1 MDLVLSSPAMMK
13 KCKSVKKRVETS
25 SSMTNATTTP
35 NICSTTTK
43 ITDNARWKNEF
54 NAEVLTTKNDSSNN
68 PLFTLDRYNQTIEL
82 INSAKLKLYS
92 DRSEQEISLLK
103 TYDVINA
110 GNQQKLVKKIN
121 SSEVGTVKYYVP
133 FDDLFDVIQGVHVLI
148 GHRGINNTMK
158 EIKKKYANITEKQ
171 VKLFISGCYECKIKK
186 VKPKNS
192 TKLVVHLLSSNDFNA
207 RGQVDL
213 IDMQSCPDGPYKFI
227 LNYQD
232 HFTKFCVLRL
242 LKTKT
247 ATEVAYHLLDIF
259 TTFGAPAILQSDNGR
274 EFVAKVIEDLAGTW
288 KGLHIV
294 HGRPRH
300 PQSQGSV

>member
-13 KCKSVKKRVETS
+13 KCKSVKKTVETS

-35 NICSTTTK
+35 NICSTTTATTTTTK

-110 GNQQKLVKKIN
+110 GNQRKLVKKIN
-121 SSEVGTVKYYVP
+121 SSEIGTVKYYVP

-158 EIKKKYANITEKQ
+158 EIKK
-171 VKLFISGCYECKIKK
+171 
-186 VKPKNS
+186 
-192 TKLVVHLLSSNDFNA
+192 
-207 RGQVDL
+207 
-213 IDMQSCPDGPYKFI
+213 
-227 LNYQD
+227 
-232 HFTKFCVLRL
+232 
-242 LKTKT
+242 
-247 ATEVAYHLLDIF
+247 
-259 TTFGAPAILQSDNGR
+259 
-274 EFVAKVIEDLAGTW
+274 
-288 KGLHIV
+288 
-294 HGRPRH
+294 
-300 PQSQGSV
+300 

>member
-1 MDLVLSSPAMMK
+1 MDSVLSSPAMMK

-25 SSMTNATTTP
+25 SSMANATTTP
-35 NICSTTTK
+35 NICSITTTK

-54 NAEVLTTKNDSSNN
+54 NAEVLTTKNESSNN

-82 INSAKLKLYS
+82 INSAKLKRYS
-92 DRSEQEISLLK
+92 DRSKQEISLLK

-121 SSEVGTVKYYVP
+121 SSEFGTVKCYVP
-133 FDDLFDVIQGVHVLI
+133 FDDLFDVIQSVHVLI

-158 EIKKKYANITEKQ
+158 EILKKYANITEKQ
-171 VKLFISGCYECKIKK
+171 VKLFIYGCCECKIKE

-192 TKLVVHLLSSNDFNA
+192 MKLVVHPLSSNDFNA
-207 RGQVDL
+207 RDQVDL
-213 IDMQSCPDGPYKFI
+213 IDMQSCPEGPYKFI

-232 HFTKFCVLRL
+232 HFTKFCVLRP

-259 TTFGAPAILQSDNGR
+259 TTFDAPAILQSDNGH
-274 EFVAKVIEDLAGTW
+274 EFVGVEGY
-288 KGLHIV
+288 
-294 HGRPRH
+294 
-300 PQSQGSV
+300 